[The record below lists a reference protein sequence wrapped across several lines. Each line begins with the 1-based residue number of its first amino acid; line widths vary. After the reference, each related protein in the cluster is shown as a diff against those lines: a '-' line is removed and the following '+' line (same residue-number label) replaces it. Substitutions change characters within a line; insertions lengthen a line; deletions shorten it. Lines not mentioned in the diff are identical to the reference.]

1 MGGFGLRRKSRELRV
16 PSSPPTAPTGDEH
29 EVKEVLELI
38 KRDRDDP
45 TAMKQRRNSKES
57 MKESQMNVPSTP
69 TGSNGSLT
77 PSNTP
82 SQTPDRL
89 RSKWTD
95 KDEAAAINNLIKEA
109 KASGGEAIKERRRS
123 KEGLD
128 LTSHPSK
135 PSKTAAGATS
145 CRSSSRTSQPNA
157 EVSEINRKIAEDRRL
172 RREMKERED
181 AEKAARKR
189 VEDMQAEIYR
199 AEIDAEK
206 AELEQKAHV
215 ADAVARGS
223 AKAAAAKA
231 GGVFHTKAEWERF
244 NSDHKAEVAELQR
257 KIEAL
262 KLMLISTA
270 AENLKDD
277 GQKDSTRKKRPSFIN
292 QMSESFKRMNGSN
305 HGGNLYRQLA
315 RSASVPFRRPPATPV
330 LVPNL

>member
-1 MGGFGLRRKSRELRV
+1 MRRKSRELRV
-16 PSSPPTAPTGDEH
+16 PSPQPTAPTGDED

-45 TAMKQRRNSKES
+45 TAMKKRRNSKES
-57 MKESQMNVPSTP
+57 MKESQMNVTSTP
-69 TGSNGSLT
+69 TGGKGSLT
-77 PSNTP
+77 PSNAPSNTP

-128 LTSHPSK
+128 LASHPSK

-145 CRSSSRTSQPNA
+145 YRSSSRTSQPNA
-157 EVSEINRKIAEDRRL
+157 EVAEINRKIAEDRRL

-181 AEKAARKR
+181 AEKAARKH

-257 KIEAL
+257 KIETL
-262 KLMLISTA
+262 KLMLISSA

-277 GQKDSTRKKRPSFIN
+277 GQKGSTRKKRSSFIN
-292 QMSESFKRMNGSN
+292 QMSDSFKRMNGSN

-315 RSASVPFRRPPATPV
+315 RSASTPFRRPPATPV